1 MNTMKRGRSLTTET
15 TWIAVMVT
23 GSAMLVYAVLQYIT
37 MPGMSFLHILAE
49 HTWHVVALG
58 VLTYVALHFSLHKK
72 VVEPVHALHLAFY
85 RIARGET
92 KPIMVQTNILEIQ
105 DIVEGVNLMLS
116 QLQLT
121 SHEPWVGKLRSGA
134 EALRA
139 LSGKTPPTLGVAD
152 QETLA
157 GLATQ
162 MEELAVVFERF
173 EAKAQNLRHELL

>member
-1 MNTMKRGRSLTTET
+1 MNTMKRGRSLTAVV

-23 GSAMLVYAVLQYIT
+23 GSAMLVYAMMQYFA
-37 MPGMSFLHILAE
+37 MPEMSFLQILAE

-58 VLTYVALHFSLHKK
+58 ALTYVALHFSLHKS

-85 RIARGET
+85 RIARGDN
-92 KPIMVQTNILEIQ
+92 KPIAVHTNILEIQ
-105 DIVEGVNLMLS
+105 DIVEGMNLMLS
-116 QLQLT
+116 QLQVT

-134 EALRA
+134 AALRT
-139 LSGKTPPTLGVAD
+139 LSGRNPPTLEAAD
-152 QETLA
+152 QETLS

-173 EAKAQNLRHELL
+173 